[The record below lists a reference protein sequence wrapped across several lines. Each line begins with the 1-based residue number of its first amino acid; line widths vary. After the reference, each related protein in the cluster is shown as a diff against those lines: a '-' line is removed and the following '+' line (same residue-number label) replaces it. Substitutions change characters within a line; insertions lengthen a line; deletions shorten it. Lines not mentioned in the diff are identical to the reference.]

1 MKSKPSGLVGA
12 YIVGLAFAFG
22 WAPCV
27 GPILAA
33 ILFIAG
39 SEDSISI
46 GIGLLA
52 VYSAGLGI
60 PFLLA
65 ALATRPFMGFMLQFK
80 HQMPKV
86 EKIIGTLL
94 VTTGIFFVTESMNAI
109 GFWLLELFPN
119 LSKIG

>member
-1 MKSKPSGLVGA
+1 
-12 YIVGLAFAFG
+12 
-22 WAPCV
+22 
-27 GPILAA
+27 
-33 ILFIAG
+33 LFIAG
-39 SEDSISI
+39 SEDSISS

-65 ALATRPFMGFMLQFK
+65 ALATRPFMGFMLRFK

-94 VTTGIFFVTESMNAI
+94 VITGIFFVTESMNII
-109 GFWLLELFPN
+109 GFWLLELIPN
-119 LSKIG
+119 LGKIG